1 MRTKITIVFETYG
14 SGTVHQHDDWGRDL
28 LERIAFALRLPEP
41 TGDNQY
47 PLVTF
52 DIISTEN
59 LEQEP

>member
-1 MRTKITIVFETYG
+1 MRTKTTIVFESNG
-14 SGTVHQHDDWGRDL
+14 FGTVHQHNDWGRDL

-59 LEQEP
+59 LAEEP